1 MLTSSIARTVA
12 AVALGLG
19 CVVAHAQSTAQP
31 AASSSGPI
39 RIGFITDMS
48 GPYADIDGSGGAV
61 AIRMAIA
68 DFGGSVLGRKIE
80 LLSADHQNK
89 ADVAAARAREWIDGG
104 NAHVIIGGSNSAAA
118 LATSAIANE
127 KRTVYINVGAGTEAL
142 TNEQCNP
149 FTIHY
154 AFDNVALAKGTGS
167 AVTARGGKS
176 WYFVSAD
183 YAFGK
188 SLEKNTADVVLAS
201 GGTVAGAVRH
211 PLSAADFS
219 SYMLQAQASGA
230 QVLGLANA
238 GGDTINAIKS
248 AREFGLTQR
257 MTLAGLL
264 VFITDIHTLG
274 LEATQGM
281 LLTDSWYWNRD
292 ERTRAWSQ
300 RFMAEVKRMP
310 SSLQA
315 GDYSAV
321 LSYLAA
327 VKAAGTTDS
336 AQVMAQ
342 LRERPIDDM
351 FARGRIRP
359 DGSMVHDMYLMQVK
373 TPAES
378 TGPWDYYKIVA
389 TIPGDTAFT
398 TQKESRCAAWK

>member
-1 MLTSSIARTVA
+1 MLTPLISRTLA
-12 AVALGLG
+12 GVALGLT
-19 CVVAHAQSTAQP
+19 CVVAGAQTP
-31 AASSSGPI
+31 ATTTGPI

-80 LLSADHQNK
+80 FVSADHQNK

-118 LATSAIANE
+118 LATSAVAAE

-211 PLSAADFS
+211 PLSAPDFS

-248 AREFGLTQR
+248 AREFGLTKS

-274 LEATQGM
+274 LDATQGM

-292 ERTRAWSQ
+292 ERTRVWSQ

-310 SSLQA
+310 TSIQA
-315 GDYSAV
+315 GNYSAV

-327 VKAAGTTDS
+327 VKAAGTTDG

-342 LRERPIDDM
+342 LRQRPVDDM
-351 FARGRIRP
+351 FAKGQIRA

-378 TGPWDYYKIVA
+378 SGPWDYYKIVA